1 MAKMTLKDEIETKMK
16 LIHQANISRGNGAT
30 LVRLINDYD
39 KVLFWDNYAAWLADN
54 LQSES
59 AAYCYFRDAVNSYFY
74 ISV

>member
-16 LIHQANISRGNGAT
+16 LIHQANIDGHGAT
-30 LVRLINDYD
+30 LVRLINDCD